1 MRIDPKP
8 NPCRA
13 PLAGALGGL
22 IACFAMSQFHSFFQ
36 KMESSAEDKEEDST
50 VKTASGVSLRLFH
63 HELTPLQKQ
72 IAGPVVH
79 YGFGASI
86 GALYGG
92 TVEVLPVLRA
102 GWGMPFGVAVW
113 LGAHVISVPALGLS
127 EPVTRS
133 TPRREAV
140 EFGAHL
146 VYGAVVESVRHLLR
160 KMPRLRSGLRG
171 ENRAGLIEK

>member
-8 NPCRA
+8 NPRRGL
-13 PLAGALGGL
+13 LAGAVGGL

-36 KMESSAEDKEEDST
+36 KVESSSEDKQEDST
-50 VKTASGVSLRLFH
+50 VKTASAVSQKIFH
-63 HELTPLQKQ
+63 HELTPQQKK
-72 IAGPVVH
+72 IAGPAVH

-86 GALYGG
+86 ATLYGAA
-92 TVEVLPVLRA
+92 VEVLPLLRT
-102 GWGMPFGVAVW
+102 GLGTPFGAAVW
-113 LGAHVISVPALGLS
+113 LGAHVITVPALGLS

-146 VYGAVVESVRHLLR
+146 VYGAVVEVVRRLLR
-160 KMPRLRSGLRG
+160 MPRHRSEEVISDR
-171 ENRAGLIEK
+171 